1 MVVAENVLLTL
12 LCAQLIAL
20 LAQYALTRSS
30 GVNPSRD
37 FAVDRAV
44 YLNTLKGIERAL
56 RHPF

>member
-12 LCAQLIAL
+12 LCAQIIVL
-20 LAQYALTRSS
+20 LAQYALTR
-30 GVNPSRD
+30 GTDTTSRHA

-56 RHPF
+56 CRSF